1 MEDRNVEGY
10 VDLIHENAEI
20 IFHKSGS
27 RFDKSEWA
35 SMVAGMMGN
44 PKFVSDSSRCV
55 YENDE
60 ILVAHNFMSYPDDT
74 KEAVMLVCMLK
85 DGQIIRKHSFIFSLT
100 FILLMQAMPL
110 HLSSGKGTFAHNG
123 DHRGV

>member
-1 MEDRNVEGY
+1 MNFYDKLQRVMEDRNVEGY
-10 VDLIHENAEI
+10 VGLLHENAEI
-20 IFHKSGS
+20 IFHKSCS

-44 PKFVSDSSRCV
+44 PKFVSDSSRCF

-74 KEAVMLVCMLK
+74 KEDVMLVCMPK
-85 DGQIIRKHSFIFSLT
+85 DGQIIRMET
-100 FILLMQAMPL
+100 GATPL
-110 HLSSGKGTFAHNG
+110 G
-123 DHRGV
+123 

>member
-1 MEDRNVEGY
+1 MTVYDKLHKVMEDRNVEGY

-20 IFHKSGS
+20 IFHKSGNS
-27 RFDKSEWA
+27 FDKSEWA

-85 DGQIIRKHSFIFSLT
+85 DGQIIRMET
-100 FILLMQAMPL
+100 GATPL
-110 HLSSGKGTFAHNG
+110 G
-123 DHRGV
+123 

>member
-1 MEDRNVEGY
+1 MTVYDKLHKVMEDRNVEGY

-44 PKFVSDSSRCV
+44 PKFLSDSSRCL

-85 DGQIIRKHSFIFSLT
+85 DGQIIRMET
-100 FILLMQAMPL
+100 GATPL
-110 HLSSGKGTFAHNG
+110 
-123 DHRGV
+123 V